1 MRRETAGAVQACLL
15 TAVDVSRH
23 MATAPQRDE
32 AAKQRNR
39 AVGMR
44 TEEEACAAPTGS
56 GIWRQPYGGIE
67 MQACGWK
74 MHARHMA
81 TERKQNHQKQRHDNT
96 HEG

>member
-39 AVGMR
+39 DAGMR
-44 TEEEACAAPTGS
+44 MEDACAA
-56 GIWRQPYGGIE
+56 YGD
-67 MQACGWK
+67 
-74 MHARHMA
+74 
-81 TERKQNHQKQRHDNT
+81 RK
-96 HEG
+96 EAES

>member
-39 AVGMR
+39 AAGMR
-44 TEEEACAAPTGS
+44 TEEACAAPIGS

-67 MQACGWK
+67 L
-74 MHARHMA
+74 
-81 TERKQNHQKQRHDNT
+81 
-96 HEG
+96 

>member
-44 TEEEACAAPTGS
+44 TEEEACAAPTG
-56 GIWRQPYGGIE
+56 E
-67 MQACGWK
+67 
-74 MHARHMA
+74 RHMA
-81 TERKQNHQKQRHDNT
+81 AAIRWNRDAGMRMEDACAAYGDRK
-96 HEG
+96 EAES